1 MLSRDPRVLE
11 SDAYTVV
18 EFFRAHGFSDDQ
30 ISTLTMKRP
39 LLYFLNAHK
48 IFKPKLEFFKSLG
61 LSNLEIAKLL
71 STAPYILE
79 RSLENQIIPCVQEL
93 RRILGTDE
101 NVLKAIKACCSIVG
115 FNVEV
120 VQPNISMLIS
130 HGVPESLV
138 LKMFLI
144 QPKLLLVRTYRF
156 SEIVSDVMKLGF
168 DPNSLL
174 FVSAIRVMAVMS
186 KTLWEQKVEAYK
198 SFGLSKDEIY
208 STFKRQPLFMIVS
221 EMKIKKL
228 MAFFVN
234 KLKMKPLLISK
245 NPNLLLLSL
254 EKRIIPRCSV
264 LQLLMSKGLIKA
276 DTNLVRVWRMTE
288 KKFVEKLVCK
298 YQNEVPDVVRA
309 HQGKIEFHGF
319 SIDLKM

>member
-1 MLSRDPRVLE
+1 
-11 SDAYTVV
+11 
-18 EFFRAHGFSDDQ
+18 
-30 ISTLTMKRP
+30 
-39 LLYFLNAHK
+39 
-48 IFKPKLEFFKSLG
+48 
-61 LSNLEIAKLL
+61 
-71 STAPYILE
+71 
-79 RSLENQIIPCVQEL
+79 
-93 RRILGTDE
+93 
-101 NVLKAIKACCSIVG
+101 
-115 FNVEV
+115 
-120 VQPNISMLIS
+120 MLIS